1 MQPHRRSI
9 RVLALVLAAALLL
22 GTVVGAIAVLGA
34 PARADESSD
43 SAGDGSP
50 TGARPLVL
58 LGTSGLQWEDL
69 DPELT
74 PVLWA
79 AAQDGAI
86 GSLVVRNQRTTTCPA
101 EGWLAVSSGS
111 RSVDLPA
118 DERVTEIGGQRC
130 RQLVE
135 PDPATADGVGS
146 PVPGWADYATAA
158 GDSSYAARIGLL
170 GDEIAADGLRASA
183 VGPGAAIALATA
195 DGAVAGRAIP
205 RPADPADLEDLVAEL
220 VASQDVVVVDLGSVQ
235 DWVAPRLEDG
245 SVDPSVVAP
254 DPDEHRA
261 AQVAAIESAAA
272 AALAGVAAALDADP
286 AGAGRT
292 LTADPLVV
300 VASLGDSGRTPALQV
315 LLARSAGTST
325 LPGTLTTS
333 STRQHGYVLS
343 TDLLPWFLD
352 TLGLEVRAASGAVL
366 VGAPPRV
373 VVGDATPEAGDA
385 RIAGLVDDNT
395 HAQAQRPILAPFYL
409 LLVIANVVLYAL
421 VALGLTRP
429 ATTRLGALLG
439 RWLHV
444 DGGDEPLSIIRPRIL
459 RGVRTVSVA
468 LASVPV
474 ATLLTNLLPWWRFS
488 PPALGLALYSAVF
501 VALITALALAGPWR
515 DGILAPLGIVSGL
528 TALVIG
534 LDVVT
539 GATLQLSAVM
549 GVPVLVA
556 GRFYGFNNTA
566 FALFTTACILL
577 VVAVTNPL
585 VRAGRR
591 RLAALVVAAVG
602 LVATVLDGAPSIG
615 ADFGGPPAIVPAFAL
630 LTLMALGVRLTWR
643 RVATVLLAG
652 AVAVGGFA
660 FLDYL
665 RPPASRSHLGRFVE
679 TLLDGGAWDV
689 VLRKLEANLRILA
702 NNRPLTILALAG
714 VLLVVFVLAR
724 PVSKALTEPGGGRF
738 GWLSGGA
745 PISQMGDVTPM
756 LRPGLVALAVAMGIG
771 FAVNDS
777 GIAIPAYGV
786 ALAVPLLLAACASW
800 MLTRTEVMVVAP
812 PAAPATP
819 TG

>member
-1 MQPHRRSI
+1 
-9 RVLALVLAAALLL
+9 
-22 GTVVGAIAVLGA
+22 
-34 PARADESSD
+34 
-43 SAGDGSP
+43 
-50 TGARPLVL
+50 
-58 LGTSGLQWEDL
+58 
-69 DPELT
+69 
-74 PVLWA
+74 
-79 AAQDGAI
+79 
-86 GSLVVRNQRTTTCPA
+86 
-101 EGWLAVSSGS
+101 
-111 RSVDLPA
+111 
-118 DERVTEIGGQRC
+118 
-130 RQLVE
+130 
-135 PDPATADGVGS
+135 
-146 PVPGWADYATAA
+146 
-158 GDSSYAARIGLL
+158 
-170 GDEIAADGLRASA
+170 
-183 VGPGAAIALATA
+183 
-195 DGAVAGRAIP
+195 
-205 RPADPADLEDLVAEL
+205 
-220 VASQDVVVVDLGSVQ
+220 
-235 DWVAPRLEDG
+235 
-245 SVDPSVVAP
+245 
-254 DPDEHRA
+254 
-261 AQVAAIESAAA
+261 
-272 AALAGVAAALDADP
+272 
-286 AGAGRT
+286 
-292 LTADPLVV
+292 
-300 VASLGDSGRTPALQV
+300 
-315 LLARSAGTST
+315 ARSAGTTT

-373 VVGDATPEAGDA
+373 VVGDATPEEGDA

-800 MLTRTEVMVVAP
+800 MLTRTEVMAVAP
-812 PAAPATP
+812 PAVPATP